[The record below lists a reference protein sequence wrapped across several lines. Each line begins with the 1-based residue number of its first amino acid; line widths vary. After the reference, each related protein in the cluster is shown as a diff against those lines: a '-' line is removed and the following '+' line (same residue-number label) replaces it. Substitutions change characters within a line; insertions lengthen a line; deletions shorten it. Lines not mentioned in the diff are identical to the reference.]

1 MKGRIV
7 KQNRNWRL
15 LANYTDGE
23 LPVALYLYSKKAW
36 AKRENLAKQLGRA
49 YLPLPDE
56 PTQTVILERPSEFDE
71 LVVGD
76 WLHIEQMGND
86 SYWMLVGGYR
96 LWVDLSGK
104 SVNVTNDGKEL
115 SDYGVVRDE

>member
-1 MKGRIV
+1 MKGRTV

-23 LPVALYLYSKKAW
+23 LPVALHLYSKKAW
-36 AKRENLAKQLGRA
+36 AKREKLARQLGRA
-49 YLPLPDE
+49 YLPLPDGS
-56 PTQTVILERPSEFDE
+56 PVLERPSEFDE
-71 LVVGD
+71 LAVGD
-76 WLHIEQMGND
+76 WLHIEQMNHD

-96 LWVDLSGK
+96 LWIDLSGK
-104 SVNVTNDGKEL
+104 TISVTNDGKEL

>member
-1 MKGRIV
+1 M

-15 LANYTDGE
+15 LAQYSDGKK
-23 LPVALYLYSKKAW
+23 PYQVAAYSEAGWKD
-36 AKRENLAKQLGRA
+36 LKQRFSW
-49 YLPLPDE
+49 YVPDE
-56 PTQTVILERPSEFDE
+56 STQTVILERPSEFDE
-71 LVVGD
+71 LAVGD

-104 SVNVTNDGKEL
+104 SVSVTNDGKEL

>member
-15 LANYTDGE
+15 LANYTDGN
-23 LPVALYLYSKKAW
+23 LPVVLHLYSKKAW
-36 AKRENLAKQLGRA
+36 AKREKLAKQLGRA
-49 YLPLPDE
+49 YLPLPDGS
-56 PTQTVILERPSEFDE
+56 PVLERPSEFDE

>member
-1 MKGRIV
+1 M

-15 LANYTDGE
+15 LANYTDGN
-23 LPVALYLYSKKAW
+23 LPVALHVYSKKAW
-36 AKRENLAKQLGRA
+36 AKREKLAEQWGRGS
-49 YLPLPDE
+49 LPLPV
-56 PTQTVILERPSEFDE
+56 TAIHRPSEFDE

-76 WLHIEQMGND
+76 WLHIEQMNHD

-96 LWVDLSGK
+96 LWIDLSGK
-104 SVNVTNDGKEL
+104 SVSVTNDGKEL